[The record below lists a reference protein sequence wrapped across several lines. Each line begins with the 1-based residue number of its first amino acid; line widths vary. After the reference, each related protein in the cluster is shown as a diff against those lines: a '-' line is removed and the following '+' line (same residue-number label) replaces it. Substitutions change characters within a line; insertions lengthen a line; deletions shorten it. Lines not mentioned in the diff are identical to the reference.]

1 MVARLLRE
9 QEVVGSS
16 PVASTTL
23 PNKPF
28 LLVWLFCCV
37 RLTKKPNV
45 ALGAV
50 WQTSFYGMLNFV
62 TLRELSSLA
71 APSLPLLASPVAS
84 TNVETRLFCK
94 ESAFLRTLFAFCR
107 FLLLP
112 ESSLSG
118 VPFFF
123 KPFLLVWLFCCV
135 RLTKKPNVALGAVW
149 QTSFYGMLNFVTLRE
164 LSSLAAPSLPL
175 LASPVASTNVETR
188 LFCKE
193 SAFLRTLFA
202 FCRFL
207 LLPESSLSGFPFFIS
222 HFYLCCAPI

>member
-9 QEVVGSS
+9 QEVVGS
-16 PVASTTL
+16 
-23 PNKPF
+23 
-28 LLVWLFCCV
+28 
-37 RLTKKPNV
+37 
-45 ALGAV
+45 
-50 WQTSFYGMLNFV
+50 
-62 TLRELSSLA
+62 
-71 APSLPLLASPVAS
+71 SPVAS

-164 LSSLAAPSLPL
+164 LSSLAAPLLPL

-207 LLPESSLSGFPFFIS
+207 LLPESSLSGFLFFSSPFCLFGFFVTLPSKTSKKRPRKSKKIFVPQMYPKKNLTS
-222 HFYLCCAPI
+222 KTRFQR

>member
-118 VPFFF
+118 FLFFQALF
-123 KPFLLVWLFCCV
+123 ACLAFLLRSHLKQAKSA
-135 RLTKKPNVALGAVW
+135 LEKAKK
-149 QTSFYGMLNFVTLRE
+149 
-164 LSSLAAPSLPL
+164 SLYPKCTP
-175 LASPVASTNVETR
+175 
-188 LFCKE
+188 KK
-193 SAFLRTLFA
+193 
-202 FCRFL
+202 
-207 LLPESSLSGFPFFIS
+207 I
-222 HFYLCCAPI
+222 

>member
-94 ESAFLRTLFAFCR
+94 ESAFYALSLLFVGFSSSPKAR
-107 FLLLP
+107 F
-112 ESSLSG
+112 
-118 VPFFF
+118 
-123 KPFLLVWLFCCV
+123 
-135 RLTKKPNVALGAVW
+135 R
-149 QTSFYGMLNFVTLRE
+149 
-164 LSSLAAPSLPL
+164 
-175 LASPVASTNVETR
+175 
-188 LFCKE
+188 
-193 SAFLRTLFA
+193 
-202 FCRFL
+202 
-207 LLPESSLSGFPFFIS
+207 GFPFFSSPFCLFGFFVALPSKTSKKRPRKSKKIFVPQMYPKKNLTS
-222 HFYLCCAPI
+222 KTRFQR

>member
-1 MVARLLRE
+1 MRRYGACLLPVEAWRSLVARLLRE

-94 ESAFLRTLFAFCR
+94 ESAFLRTLFAFLKN
-107 FLLLP
+107 FLHYFI
-112 ESSLSG
+112 SSMTTTLSKG
-118 VPFFF
+118 V
-123 KPFLLVWLFCCV
+123 
-135 RLTKKPNVALGAVW
+135 
-149 QTSFYGMLNFVTLRE
+149 
-164 LSSLAAPSLPL
+164 
-175 LASPVASTNVETR
+175 TNDDFE
-188 LFCKE
+188 
-193 SAFLRTLFA
+193 TLF
-202 FCRFL
+202 
-207 LLPESSLSGFPFFIS
+207 PETDKT
-222 HFYLCCAPI
+222 

>member
-1 MVARLLRE
+1 MLPVEAWRSLVARLLRE

-71 APSLPLLASPVAS
+71 APSLPLLASSVAS

-94 ESAFLRTLFAFCR
+94 ESAFLRTLFAFLKN
-107 FLLLP
+107 FLHYFI
-112 ESSLSG
+112 SSMTTTLSKG
-118 VPFFF
+118 V
-123 KPFLLVWLFCCV
+123 
-135 RLTKKPNVALGAVW
+135 
-149 QTSFYGMLNFVTLRE
+149 
-164 LSSLAAPSLPL
+164 
-175 LASPVASTNVETR
+175 TNDDFE
-188 LFCKE
+188 
-193 SAFLRTLFA
+193 TLF
-202 FCRFL
+202 
-207 LLPESSLSGFPFFIS
+207 PETDKT
-222 HFYLCCAPI
+222 

>member
-94 ESAFLRTLFAFCR
+94 ESAFLRTLFAFLKN
-107 FLLLP
+107 FLHYFI
-112 ESSLSG
+112 SSMTTTLSKG
-118 VPFFF
+118 V
-123 KPFLLVWLFCCV
+123 
-135 RLTKKPNVALGAVW
+135 
-149 QTSFYGMLNFVTLRE
+149 
-164 LSSLAAPSLPL
+164 
-175 LASPVASTNVETR
+175 TNDDFE
-188 LFCKE
+188 
-193 SAFLRTLFA
+193 TLF
-202 FCRFL
+202 
-207 LLPESSLSGFPFFIS
+207 PETDKT
-222 HFYLCCAPI
+222 

>member
-118 VPFFF
+118 FLFFSSPFC
-123 KPFLLVWLFCCV
+123 LF
-135 RLTKKPNVALGAVW
+135 G
-149 QTSFYGMLNFVTLRE
+149 FFVTL
-164 LSSLAAPSLPL
+164 PSKTSKKHPRK
-175 LASPVASTNVETR
+175 SKKIVVPQMYPKCTPKNFNVKNPFSET
-188 LFCKE
+188 KK
-193 SAFLRTLFA
+193 RTA
-202 FCRFL
+202 
-207 LLPESSLSGFPFFIS
+207 
-222 HFYLCCAPI
+222 

>member
-37 RLTKKPNV
+37 RLTKKTKRRFGGCL
-45 ALGAV
+45 AD
-50 WQTSFYGMLNFV
+50 FF
-62 TLRELSSLA
+62 LRDVEFCD
-71 APSLPLLASPVAS
+71 ASG
-84 TNVETRLFCK
+84 
-94 ESAFLRTLFAFCR
+94 AFL
-107 FLLLP
+107 
-112 ESSLSG
+112 
-118 VPFFF
+118 
-123 KPFLLVWLFCCV
+123 
-135 RLTKKPNVALGAVW
+135 
-149 QTSFYGMLNFVTLRE
+149 
-164 LSSLAAPSLPL
+164 LAAPSLPL

-207 LLPESSLSGFPFFIS
+207 LLPESSLSGFLFFQALFACLAFLLRS
-222 HFYLCCAPI
+222 HLKQAKSALEKAKKSLYPKCTPKKI

>member
-1 MVARLLRE
+1 MADFFLRDVE
-9 QEVVGSS
+9 FCDASGAFLPRCS
-16 PVASTTL
+16 VASAPCKSRRLDQRRNSTVLQRECVFTHSL
-23 PNKPF
+23 CF
-28 LLVWLFCCV
+28 LSVSPPP
-37 RLTKKPNV
+37 RK
-45 ALGAV
+45 
-50 WQTSFYGMLNFV
+50 
-62 TLRELSSLA
+62 LA
-71 APSLPLLASPVAS
+71 
-84 TNVETRLFCK
+84 F
-94 ESAFLRTLFAFCR
+94 
-107 FLLLP
+107 
-112 ESSLSG
+112 G
-118 VPFFF
+118 VPLFF

-207 LLPESSLSGFPFFIS
+207 LLPESSLSGFLFFTSPFC
-222 HFYLCCAPI
+222 LCCAPI

>member
-1 MVARLLRE
+1 M
-9 QEVVGSS
+9 GSS

-94 ESAFLRTLFAFCR
+94 ESAFYALSLLFVGFSSSPKARFRGSSFFQALFACLA
-107 FLLLP
+107 FLLRSHLKQSKSAL
-112 ESSLSG
+112 EKAKKSLY
-118 VPFFF
+118 P
-123 KPFLLVWLFCCV
+123 KCTP
-135 RLTKKPNVALGAVW
+135 KK
-149 QTSFYGMLNFVTLRE
+149 
-164 LSSLAAPSLPL
+164 
-175 LASPVASTNVETR
+175 
-188 LFCKE
+188 
-193 SAFLRTLFA
+193 
-202 FCRFL
+202 
-207 LLPESSLSGFPFFIS
+207 I
-222 HFYLCCAPI
+222 

>member
-118 VPFFF
+118 FLFFSSPFACLA
-123 KPFLLVWLFCCV
+123 FLLRSHLKQAKSA
-135 RLTKKPNVALGAVW
+135 LEKAKK
-149 QTSFYGMLNFVTLRE
+149 
-164 LSSLAAPSLPL
+164 SLYPKCTP
-175 LASPVASTNVETR
+175 
-188 LFCKE
+188 KK
-193 SAFLRTLFA
+193 
-202 FCRFL
+202 
-207 LLPESSLSGFPFFIS
+207 I
-222 HFYLCCAPI
+222 